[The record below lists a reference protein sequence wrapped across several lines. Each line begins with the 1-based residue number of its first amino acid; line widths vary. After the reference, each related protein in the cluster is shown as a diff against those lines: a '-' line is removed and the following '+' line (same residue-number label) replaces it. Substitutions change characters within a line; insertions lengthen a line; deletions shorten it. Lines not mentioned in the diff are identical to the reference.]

1 MRKSECL
8 GIRFFM
14 GFVAIDKAIFAGV
27 QLLCLAANAFIKA
40 TRASTPAKGMAL

>member
-1 MRKSECL
+1 MK
-8 GIRFFM
+8 
-14 GFVAIDKAIFAGV
+14 KANAEAFAFLWDSYNKTIFARV